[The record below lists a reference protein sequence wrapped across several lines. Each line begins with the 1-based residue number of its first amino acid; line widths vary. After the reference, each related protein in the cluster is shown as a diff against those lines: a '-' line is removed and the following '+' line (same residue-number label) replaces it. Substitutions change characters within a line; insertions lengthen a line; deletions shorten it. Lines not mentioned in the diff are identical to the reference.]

1 MLEDE
6 KQLVEQAKQG
16 IASSFG
22 DLYDHYVGPIYRFIL
37 LKVSSS
43 EEAQDLTHDVFMRA
57 WRTLPSFEHR
67 GLPFSSW
74 LYRIARNRVI
84 DHYRTKKSNANL
96 DDFLETSNENFIE
109 AAKVETELD
118 LDITLEQVKGALQS
132 LTDEQQDV
140 ITMRFVQDLEIKEIA
155 KILDKREGTVRI
167 IQHRALE
174 KLKKIFHE
182 A

>member
-6 KQLVEQAKQG
+6 KQLVEQAKRG
-16 IASSFG
+16 SASSFG
-22 DLYDHYVGPIYRFIL
+22 DLYDHYVKPIHRFIL

-84 DHYRTKKSNANL
+84 DHYRTKKSNSRL
-96 DDFLETSNENFIE
+96 DDFLEKSSSELIADVRIE
-109 AAKVETELD
+109 GD
-118 LDITLEQVKGALQS
+118 LDVTIATAEVHKALKN
-132 LTDEQQDV
+132 LNEEQQDV
-140 ITMRFVQDLEIKEIA
+140 ILMRFVEDLDTKEIA
-155 KILDKREGTVRI
+155 NILDKKEGTVRI

-182 A
+182 E